1 MNPPTETRPT
11 DPPAPTAVRWGP
23 SAWLLRWEGPDPALR
38 EAAVRRIVSA
48 VDTDPPPGLAEAAA
62 AFSTVLLA
70 FDGTAPEPERLAAW
84 LEGIAPDFRRGTATR
99 EHVLPVRY
107 DGEDLDEVARH
118 AGLDRAEVVRRHTGS
133 RFQVRCLGFSPGFA
147 YLSGLDPSLRIPRRA
162 TPRPRIASGSVAL
175 GGDHAGIYSIPS
187 PGGWNLLGTTSAR
200 PFDPNAS
207 DPERAFLFRPGDAV
221 RFVDDPSAAP
231 APFDPPAW
239 KEAESPWLKVL
250 SPGAFLGVQDGG
262 RPGWRRFGVPP
273 GGWLDPEA
281 ARAAHRLLGQ
291 SEDLPLLEFA
301 GGGQQFEALVDVDL
315 ALGGADPRGE
325 VVGTEGSTRPVRPW
339 SLLRLRK
346 GERLRFR
353 GPAEGV
359 WSHLAVRGGIEAPK
373 VLGSAA
379 HNVRAGL
386 GASPRA
392 GSLLAGRSSSPTD
405 PHGPGRWIDP
415 GRLPGR
421 RADTVRVHPGPQAAL
436 FPPDAVERF
445 LRGPW
450 TVDPR
455 SDRVGYRLAGEPLA
469 VPAHG
474 IESEPVL
481 PGSVQV
487 PPDGRP
493 IVTLPD
499 GPTLGGYPKLAW
511 VDPRDLWRVAQTR
524 PGGTLRWE
532 PVGWEPFLLHRP
544 GSPTR

>member
-1 MNPPTETRPT
+1 MNPSAEP
-11 DPPAPTAVRWGP
+11 DAAPAPSPRAVRWGP
-23 SAWLLRWEGPDPALR
+23 SAWLLRWDGPDSEARESALR
-38 EAAVRRIVSA
+38 RVLTAVQTA
-48 VDTDPPPGLAEAAA
+48 PPPGLAEGVG
-62 AFSTVLLA
+62 AFSTILLA
-70 FDGTAPEPERLAAW
+70 FQGEAPDPQRLAGW
-84 LEGIAPDFRRGTATR
+84 LQGADADVGPEFPPR

-118 AGLDRAEVVRRHTGS
+118 AGLTRAEVVRRHTGS
-133 RFQVRCLGFSPGFA
+133 RFRVRCLGFSPGFA
-147 YLSGLDPSLRIPRRA
+147 YLSGLDPALHIPRRA
-162 TPRPRIASGSVAL
+162 TPRPRIAAGSVAV

-200 PFDPNAS
+200 PFDPNAT
-207 DPERAFLFRPGDAV
+207 DPDRAFLFRPGDAV
-221 RFVDDPSAAP
+221 RFVDDPATVAAP
-231 APFDPPAW
+231 FEPPAW
-239 KEAESPWLKVL
+239 TDPVSPWLKVL

-273 GGWLDPEA
+273 GGWLDPES

-301 GGGQQFEALVDVDL
+301 GGGQHFEALVDVDL
-315 ALGGADPRGE
+315 AVCGADARGE
-325 VVGTEGSTRPVRPW
+325 VVAPDGSTGPVRAG

-346 GERLRFR
+346 GGRLRFR
-353 GPAEGV
+353 GPSEGV
-359 WSHLAVRGGIEAPK
+359 WSHLALRGGIDAPR

-379 HNVRAGL
+379 HNLRAGL

-392 GSLLAGRSSSPTD
+392 GSLLAGRAASPAD
-405 PHGPGRWIDP
+405 PQRAGRWIDP

-421 RADTVRVHPGPQAAL
+421 RTVTVRVHPGPQAAL
-436 FPPDAVERF
+436 FPPGAIGRF

-455 SDRVGYRLAGEPLA
+455 SDRVGYRLAGEPLP
-469 VPAHG
+469 VPARG

-511 VDPRDLWRVAQTR
+511 VDPRDLWRVAQTPPGR
-524 PGGTLRWE
+524 PILWE
-532 PVGWEPFLLHRP
+532 PVGWEPFLESLP
-544 GSPTR
+544 GLR